1 VSARPAR
8 RRPLAPATP
17 RLVALAAAAATLTSL
32 AAVTPS
38 TARFEDAGAASA
50 VLLAAEDDELL
61 LTGGVE
67 AGDGHSIGWT
77 EEGELFAWGRNR
89 EGQLG
94 IGTAEPSDGQGY
106 PRPVRVP
113 LPAGEQVVDACAGAD
128 ATIALTED
136 ADGRRSVFTWGGSSG
151 GVGGSWANNTP
162 SPQRVAALE
171 DPDDPVVQVEA
182 GAYFYLARTAAG
194 RLFSW
199 GLADNRLGRPVV
211 AGDPNAPPRE
221 VTAQLLHSS
230 DVEVIHAS
238 AGRFH
243 SAAVTDDGRV
253 VVWGNQQT
261 GNSGGAVVTGIV
273 GVPVEVAAGRDA
285 TLIRTADGRVFQ
297 TTGTH
302 ATEPTTSVGASIA
315 PVDGIAVSS
324 PVAAG
329 SRPSYFA
336 WRGAA
341 SGSRTL
347 YAWGDGSSGQLG
359 YSIPVDHIAHPTMVG
374 LPIGSVPHRFAAGGA
389 HTLYESTTGQYA
401 ATGLNDLGQLGD
413 GTRDGRSLFVYVIG
427 LSRWS

>member
-1 VSARPAR
+1 MTAHAASHRLLSATALR
-8 RRPLAPATP
+8 R
-17 RLVALAAAAATLTSL
+17 ALALVVTATALAGL

-38 TARFEDAGAASA
+38 TGRFQDGGAVAARLGS
-50 VLLAAEDDELL
+50 AEDEELL

-77 EEGELFAWGRNR
+77 AEGELFAWGRNR

-94 IGTAEPSDGQGY
+94 IGTAEPPDGEGY
-106 PRPVRVP
+106 PRPLRVP
-113 LPAGEQVVDACAGAD
+113 LPAGERVIDACAGAD
-128 ATIALTED
+128 ATIALTAD
-136 ADGRRSVFTWGGSSG
+136 ADGNPGVYTWGGSSG

-162 SPQRVAALE
+162 SPRRVADLDDAT
-171 DPDDPVVQVEA
+171 DPVVQVEA
-182 GAYFYLARTAAG
+182 GAYFYLARTEAG

-199 GLADNRLGRPVV
+199 GLADNRLGRPVA
-211 AGDPNAPPRE
+211 AGDPNGPPRE
-221 VTAQLLHSS
+221 VTAQSVNS
-230 DVEVIHAS
+230 AAVEVTDAS

-243 SAAVTDDGRV
+243 SAAVTADGRV

-261 GNSGGAVVTGIV
+261 GNSGGAVVTGVV

-285 TLIRTADGRVFQ
+285 TLIRTEDGRVFQ

-302 ATEPTTSVGASIA
+302 ATEVTAGGTSIA

-336 WRGAA
+336 WRGEA

-359 YSIPVDHIAHPTMVG
+359 YSIPVDHVDEPRMIG
-374 LPIGSVPHRFAAGGA
+374 LPVGSVPRRFAAGGA
-389 HTLYESTTGQYA
+389 HTLYESTTGRYA
-401 ATGLNDLGQLGD
+401 ASGLNDLGQLGD
-413 GTRDGRSLFVYVIG
+413 GTRDGRNLFVYVID